1 MKKKNIYIF
10 FDNIIKE
17 YKNYFGEAGEAE
29 AVGDLKNYLA
39 DLSKKSAIMIIT
51 KENISKTK
59 EWFLKHDLLKFIENI
74 SNPAI

>member
-17 YKNYFGEAGEAE
+17 YKNYFGENGEAE
-29 AVGDLKNYLA
+29 AIRDLKNYLTE
-39 DLSKKSAIMIIT
+39 LSKKYAIMIIT
-51 KENISKTK
+51 KERVSKTK

>member
-17 YKNYFGEAGEAE
+17 YTNYFGDAGETE
-29 AVGDLKNYLA
+29 AVRDLKNYLA
-39 DLSKKSAIMIIT
+39 ELSKKSAIMIIT
-51 KENISKTK
+51 KENVSKTK
-59 EWFLKHDLLKFIENI
+59 KWFLKHDLLKFIENI